1 MLISSSSNHITPQ
14 NYHSIIIK
22 LIKQC
27 KTISQLHQLHAYT
40 ITNTPLSFHS
50 SPSLLTKFLYTLTT
64 KAKAKSST
72 SLLHYAKSIFNSI
85 QNPSTFCY
93 NTIIR
98 VHTLLSFPIP
108 ALHFFTQ
115 MRRLSVPLDSHS
127 FPFTLKA
134 CAQLG
139 GVFLSR
145 CLHCQVLKFG
155 SLSDLYVMN
164 SLIHGYMA
172 SDMSND
178 AYKVFDESPQR
189 DVVSYNVLIDGF
201 VKAGDVVKARE
212 LFDLMPVRDSV
223 SWNTIIAG
231 CAKGDYC
238 EEAIELFDFMVDL
251 EIRPDNVA
259 LVSTL
264 SACAQVGELEKG
276 KKIHDYIER
285 NAMKVD
291 AFLSTGLVDFYAKCG
306 CVDIALKIFDSS
318 SDKNL
323 FTWNAMLVG
332 LAMHGY
338 GELLL
343 EYFSRMIEAGV
354 KPDGISILGVLVGC
368 SHSGLVDEARK
379 LFDEMESVYGVP
391 REPKHYGCMA
401 DLLGRAGLIKKVM
414 EMIKD
419 MPRGGDMSV
428 WSGLLGG
435 CRIHGDVEIA
445 EKAAKH
451 LMELKPDDGGVYSIL
466 ANVYAN
472 AERWEDVMN
481 IRRSLS
487 SNRVVTKIA
496 GFSLIQLDGVAHE
509 FIAGDSLHSESDKI
523 YMVLNAIREHQ
534 SELS

>member
-1 MLISSSSNHITPQ
+1 
-14 NYHSIIIK
+14 
-22 LIKQC
+22 
-27 KTISQLHQLHAYT
+27 
-40 ITNTPLSFHS
+40 
-50 SPSLLTKFLYTLTT
+50 
-64 KAKAKSST
+64 
-72 SLLHYAKSIFNSI
+72 
-85 QNPSTFCY
+85 
-93 NTIIR
+93 
-98 VHTLLSFPIP
+98 
-108 ALHFFTQ
+108 
-115 MRRLSVPLDSHS
+115 
-127 FPFTLKA
+127 
-134 CAQLG
+134 
-139 GVFLSR
+139 
-145 CLHCQVLKFG
+145 
-155 SLSDLYVMN
+155 MN
-164 SLIHGYMA
+164 SLIHGYMV

-189 DVVSYNVLIDGF
+189 DVVSYNVLIGGF

-264 SACAQVGELEKG
+264 SACAQLGEFEKG

-291 AFLSTGLVDFYAKCG
+291 TFLSTGLVDFYAKCG

-323 FTWNAMLVG
+323 FTWNAMLIG

-509 FIAGDSLHSESDKI
+509 FIAGDSLHSENDKI
-523 YMVLNAIREHQ
+523 YLVLNGIREHQ

>member
-1 MLISSSSNHITPQ
+1 
-14 NYHSIIIK
+14 
-22 LIKQC
+22 
-27 KTISQLHQLHAYT
+27 
-40 ITNTPLSFHS
+40 
-50 SPSLLTKFLYTLTT
+50 
-64 KAKAKSST
+64 
-72 SLLHYAKSIFNSI
+72 
-85 QNPSTFCY
+85 
-93 NTIIR
+93 
-98 VHTLLSFPIP
+98 
-108 ALHFFTQ
+108 
-115 MRRLSVPLDSHS
+115 
-127 FPFTLKA
+127 
-134 CAQLG
+134 
-139 GVFLSR
+139 
-145 CLHCQVLKFG
+145 
-155 SLSDLYVMN
+155 MN
-164 SLIHGYMA
+164 SLIHGYMV
-172 SDMSND
+172 SDMCND

-189 DVVSYNVLIDGF
+189 DVVSYNVLIDGL

-251 EIRPDNVA
+251 EMRPDNVA

-264 SACAQVGELEKG
+264 SACAQLGELEKG

-291 AFLSTGLVDFYAKCG
+291 TFLSTGLVDFYAKCG
-306 CVDIALKIFDSS
+306 CVDIALKIFESS

-343 EYFSRMIEAGV
+343 EYFSRMLEAGV

-523 YMVLNAIREHQ
+523 YLVLNGIREHQ